1 MTGIAGSTFIWFREG
16 LEAWLIIQMALLTV
30 QSTSQRLTIL
40 FSTLAAL
47 IGATLLGYGAH
58 QFVARDFHAIE
69 AWTALIASGLLF
81 WTAWFCHGAAQHF
94 QDIKAHIVSR
104 SSLWILA
111 SIVFLTVFRE
121 GAEIVA
127 FLTGLY
133 VAGTTVTDIGIGA
146 LIGLSALIV
155 VGYAA
160 AAQIKRIPVA
170 QIFRTSRWLFTALAV
185 YFLYYGI
192 HELLE

>member
-30 QSTSQRLTIL
+30 QYTSQRLTIL

-47 IGATLLGYGAH
+47 TGAGALGYGAQSLIASDMH
-58 QFVARDFHAIE
+58 QIE
-69 AWTALIASGLLF
+69 GWTAIAASGLLF

-94 QDIKAHIVSR
+94 QDIKKNIVSR
-104 SSLWILA
+104 GSLMILA
-111 SIVFLTVFRE
+111 TIVFLTVFRE
-121 GAEIVA
+121 GAEIVV

-133 VAGTTVTDIGIGA
+133 VAGTTAIDIGLGA
-146 LIGLSALIV
+146 LIGLSALV
-155 VGYAA
+155 GVGYAA
-160 AAQIKRIPVA
+160 ATQIRRIPVA
-170 QIFRTSRWLFTALAV
+170 QIFRTSRWIFTTLAV
-185 YFLYYGI
+185 YFLYYGV

>member
-47 IGATLLGYGAH
+47 IGAGALGYGAQSLIASDMH
-58 QFVARDFHAIE
+58 QIE
-69 AWTALIASGLLF
+69 GWTAIAASGLLF

-94 QDIKAHIVSR
+94 QDIKKNIVSR
-104 SSLWILA
+104 GSLMILA
-111 SIVFLTVFRE
+111 TIVFLTVFRE
-121 GAEIVA
+121 GAEIVV

-133 VAGTTVTDIGIGA
+133 VAGTTAIDIGLGA
-146 LIGLSALIV
+146 LIGLSALV
-155 VGYAA
+155 GVGYAA
-160 AAQIKRIPVA
+160 ATQIRRIPVA
-170 QIFRTSRWLFTALAV
+170 QIFRTSRWIFTTLAV
-185 YFLYYGI
+185 YFLYYGV

>member
-1 MTGIAGSTFIWFREG
+1 MTGIASSTFIWFREG

-30 QSTSQRLTIL
+30 QSTPQRLTIL

-47 IGATLLGYGAH
+47 IGAIALGYGAQSLIASDMH
-58 QFVARDFHAIE
+58 QIE
-69 AWTALIASGLLF
+69 GWTAIAASGLLF

-94 QDIKAHIVSR
+94 QDIKQNIVSR
-104 SSLWILA
+104 GSLLA
-111 SIVFLTVFRE
+111 LAVIVFLTVFRE

-133 VAGTTVTDIGIGA
+133 VAGTTATDIGIGA
-146 LIGLSALIV
+146 LIGLSALV
-155 VGYAA
+155 GVGYAA

-170 QIFRTSRWLFTALAV
+170 QIFRASRWLFTALAV
-185 YFLYYGI
+185 YFLYYGV

>member
-30 QSTSQRLTIL
+30 QSKQQKLTIL

-47 IGATLLGYGAH
+47 VGAIALGYGAQSLIATDMH
-58 QFVARDFHAIE
+58 QIE
-69 AWTALIASGLLF
+69 GWTAIAASGLLF

-94 QDIKAHIVSR
+94 QDIKKNIVSR
-104 SSLWILA
+104 GSLMILA
-111 SIVFLTVFRE
+111 GIVFLTVFRE

-133 VAGTTVTDIGIGA
+133 VAGTTATDIGIGA
-146 LIGLSALIV
+146 LVGLSAL
-155 VGYAA
+155 VGVSYAA
-160 AAQIKRIPVA
+160 AAQIRRIPVA
-170 QIFRTSRWLFTALAV
+170 QIFRTSRWIFTILAV
-185 YFLYYGI
+185 YFLYYGA

>member
-30 QSTSQRLTIL
+30 QSTPQRLTIL

-47 IGATLLGYGAH
+47 IGAGALGYGA
-58 QFVARDFHAIE
+58 QQLITSNFREIE
-69 AWTALIASGLLF
+69 AWTAITASGLLF

-94 QDIKAHIVSR
+94 QDIKQNIVSR
-104 SSLWILA
+104 GSLAVLA
-111 SIVFLTVFRE
+111 LIVFLTVFRE

-133 VAGTTVTDIGIGA
+133 VAGTTATDIGIGA

>member
-30 QSTSQRLTIL
+30 QSRAQRLTI
-40 FSTLAAL
+40 FISVLAAL
-47 IGATLLGYGAH
+47 IGAVALGYGAR
-58 QFVARDFHAIE
+58 QLITSNFREIE
-69 AWTALIASGLLF
+69 AWTAITASGLLF

-94 QDIKAHIVSR
+94 KDIKQNIVSHG
-104 SSLWILA
+104 SLTVLA
-111 SIVFLTVFRE
+111 IIVFLTVFRE

-133 VAGTTVTDIGIGA
+133 VAGTTATDIGLGA
-146 LIGLSALIV
+146 LIGLSALV
-155 VGYAA
+155 GLGYAA
-160 AAQIKRIPVA
+160 SAQIKRIPVA
-170 QIFRTSRWLFTALAV
+170 QIFRTSRWLFTTLAV

-192 HELLE
+192 SELLE

>member
-30 QSTSQRLTIL
+30 QSVQQRLTII

-47 IGATLLGYGAH
+47 IGAGALGYGAQSLIASDMH
-58 QFVARDFHAIE
+58 QIE
-69 AWTALIASGLLF
+69 GWTAIAASGLLF

-94 QDIKAHIVSR
+94 QDIKKNIVSR
-104 SSLWILA
+104 GSLMILA
-111 SIVFLTVFRE
+111 TIVFLTVFRE
-121 GAEIVA
+121 GAEIVV

-133 VAGTTVTDIGIGA
+133 VAGTTAIDIGLGA
-146 LIGLSALIV
+146 LIGLSALV
-155 VGYAA
+155 GVGYAA
-160 AAQIKRIPVA
+160 ATQIRRIPVA
-170 QIFRTSRWLFTALAV
+170 QIFRTSRWIFTTLAV
-185 YFLYYGI
+185 YFLYYGV

>member
-30 QSTSQRLTIL
+30 QSHAQRHTIL
-40 FSTLAAL
+40 FATLAAL
-47 IGATLLGYGAH
+47 AGATLLGYGAH

-133 VAGTTVTDIGIGA
+133 VAGTTATDIGVGA

>member
-1 MTGIAGSTFIWFREG
+1 MTGIASSTFIWFREG

-30 QSTSQRLTIL
+30 QSVQQRLTIL

-47 IGATLLGYGAH
+47 IGAVALGYGA
-58 QFVARDFHAIE
+58 QQLIASNFREIE
-69 AWTALIASGLLF
+69 AWTALAASGLLF

-94 QDIKAHIVSR
+94 QDIKNNIVSR
-104 SSLWILA
+104 GSLAVLA
-111 SIVFLTVFRE
+111 VIVFLTVFRE

-133 VAGTTVTDIGIGA
+133 VAGTSLNDIGLGA
-146 LIGLSALIV
+146 IAGLTALV
-155 VGYAA
+155 VLGYTAQ
-160 AAQIKRIPVA
+160 AQIKRMPVA
-170 QIFRTSRWLFTALAV
+170 QIFRTSRWIFTILAV
-185 YFLYYGI
+185 YFLYYGV

>member
-30 QSTSQRLTIL
+30 QSHAQRYTIL

-47 IGATLLGYGAH
+47 AGATVLGYGAH
-58 QFVARDFHAIE
+58 QFVAKDFQQIE
-69 AWTALIASGLLF
+69 AWTALAASGLLF

-94 QDIKAHIVSR
+94 QDIRQNITSR
-104 SSLWILA
+104 GSLWILSA
-111 SIVFLTVFRE
+111 IVFLTVFRE

-133 VAGTTVTDIGIGA
+133 IAGTSAADIGIGA
-146 LIGLSALIV
+146 VIGLLVLALV
-155 VGYAA
+155 AYAG
-160 AAQIKRIPVA
+160 AQQLQRIPVA
-170 QIFRTSRWLFTALAV
+170 RIFSTSRWIFTLLAI
-185 YFLYYGI
+185 YFLYYGL